1 MPYMILFNALQSII
15 ESKSLFI
22 PIRSLFNA
30 IQVTIQSNTGHYS
43 IQCRSLFSAIQVT
56 FRAHP
61 FFFLTVPGVPGVRVL
76 VRLELRAYLSDWNSE
91 HCKS

>member
-61 FFFLTVPGVPGVRVL
+61 LFFLTVPGVPGVRVL